1 MVGVRQCVGSRT
13 REATLAKS
21 GRCGYNCPFIMYE
34 VDNARVLI
42 YWQGVLSLRI
52 VAQTGTKECH
62 NGLVSS

>member
-13 REATLAKS
+13 REATLVKS
-21 GRCGYNCPFIMYE
+21 GRCGSSPFIMYE
-34 VDNARVLI
+34 VDIARVFI
-42 YWQGVLSLRI
+42 YWQMVLPLKV

>member
-13 REATLAKS
+13 REATLVKS
-21 GRCGYNCPFIMYE
+21 GRCGFRPFMMNE
-34 VDNARVLI
+34 VDIARVLI
-42 YWQGVLSLRI
+42 YWQSVLPLKI